1 MLSTGRIYLGQDD
14 PALLTLIDT
23 ARTYLVKPYIADPQ
37 RILAYRYAIALLF
50 EDATDTIASDPAT
63 GLYFLNKALDELIE
77 FAFMKYQV
85 PMPRAKERL
94 ATLKKTDSSVG
105 TLAEA
110 YYISMEIGEKYHL
123 ASKLITILI
132 GEKGFFE
139 WESAKQ

>member
-1 MLSTGRIYLGQDD
+1 MLSTGRIYLGEDD
-14 PALLTLIDT
+14 PDLLKLIDT

-63 GLYFLNKALDELIE
+63 GLYFLNKAVDELIE
-77 FAFMKYQV
+77 FAYMKYQV

-94 ATLKKTDSSVG
+94 AALKKIDSAVG
-105 TLAEA
+105 TLVES
-110 YYISMEIGEKYHL
+110 YFISMDIGEKYQL

-139 WESAKQ
+139 WESARQ